1 MSIKSFLSSKKERRA
16 WHRGIYKG
24 LWKYWNPRTLIR
36 EEFPPDFRIWED
48 REGHY
53 EDVPMTFFFLVKWY
67 GIIGLLYVASE
78 LGVLKE
84 LLALAR
90 VMIGG

>member
-1 MSIKSFLSSKKERRA
+1 
-16 WHRGIYKG
+16 
-24 LWKYWNPRTLIR
+24 
-36 EEFPPDFRIWED
+36 
-48 REGHY
+48 
-53 EDVPMTFFFLVKWY
+53 MTFFFLVKWY